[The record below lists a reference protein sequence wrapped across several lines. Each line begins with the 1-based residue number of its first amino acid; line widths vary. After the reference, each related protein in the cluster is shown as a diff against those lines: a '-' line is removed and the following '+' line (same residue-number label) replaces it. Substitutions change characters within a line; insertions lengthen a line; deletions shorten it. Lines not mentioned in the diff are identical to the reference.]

1 MIFDFI
7 KEQYPDSTVPDFDLD
22 RIGKICKTLRLGTL
36 PADILNL
43 NKVPEVTTINPS
55 VEFEFKLRTH
65 PFEELVNEIDL
76 KQPPIAWIW
85 TSDELKKKKFDHA
98 IVVTGIEDGRVY
110 YNDPVFGKLSMTKD
124 EFLSKWDDEDRVL
137 VKVKIGQKKPR
148 KDSKITQYM
157 EQFNKDNKQIANQEV
172 SKDGN
177 ES

>member
-7 KEQYPDSTVPDFDLD
+7 KEQYPDNNVPDFDLD
-22 RIGKICKTLRLGTL
+22 RIGKICKTLKVGTL
-36 PADILNL
+36 PADIVNL
-43 NKVPEVTTINPS
+43 NKVPEVTTTKPS

-65 PFEELVNEIDL
+65 PFEELLIEINL

-85 TSDELKKKKFDHA
+85 TSDEFKKKEFHHA
-98 IVVTGIEDGRVY
+98 IVVTGIEDERVY
-110 YNDPVFGKLSMTKD
+110 YNDPIFGKVSMTKD

-137 VKVKIGQKKPR
+137 VKVKIGQKKPK
-148 KDSKITQYM
+148 KDTKITQYM
-157 EQFNKDNKQIANQEV
+157 EQINKDQKRIATQEV